1 MLRIIKALAL
11 ASLPVFFSAN
21 TFADERGDV
30 RAQLEPKGYLY
41 GIGLGLSQE
50 IYKGYDR
57 RVIPLPILGYRGEKL
72 SVYGPFVSYE
82 LLELGDVELEVQASP
97 RFQGFDESDSDIFLG
112 MEERDF
118 SMDLGANLKYERDN
132 WKLSVGFLRD
142 IFNKSDGLE
151 LKAKIAKAYKFGPIF
166 FEPNLS
172 ISHLDKNHVDYYYGV
187 RDFEVTKSRA
197 LYQGDSAINQSIG
210 FSVSTPIFFGGF
222 TQLAIDYTMFDSS
235 ITDSPLVERNNN
247 LSMRLLFSKFF

>member
-50 IYKGYDR
+50 IYKGYNR

-151 LKAKIAKAYKFGPIF
+151 LKAKIAKAFKFGPIF

-172 ISHLDKNHVDYYYGV
+172 I
-187 RDFEVTKSRA
+187 
-197 LYQGDSAINQSIG
+197 
-210 FSVSTPIFFGGF
+210 
-222 TQLAIDYTMFDSS
+222 
-235 ITDSPLVERNNN
+235 N
-247 LSMRLLFSKFF
+247 LHIS

>member
-50 IYKGYDR
+50 IYKGYNR

-118 SMDLGANLKYERDN
+118 SMDLGAYLKYERDN

-187 RDFEVTKSRA
+187 RDFEVTQSRA

-235 ITDSPLVERNNN
+235 ITDSPLVERDNN

>member
-1 MLRIIKALAL
+1 MLRILKAFALA
-11 ASLPVFFSAN
+11 ALPVFFSAN
-21 TFADERGDV
+21 TLADERGDV

-82 LLELGDVELEVQASP
+82 LLELGDVEFEVQASP
-97 RFQGFDESDSDIFLG
+97 RFQGFDESDSDVFIG

-118 SMDLGANLKYERDN
+118 SMDFGANLKYERDN

-142 IFNKSDGLE
+142 MFNKSDGLE

-172 ISHLDKNHVDYYYGV
+172 VSHLDKNHVDYYYGV
-187 RDFEVTKSRA
+187 REFEVTQNRA
-197 LYQGDSAINQSIG
+197 FYQGDSAVNQSIG

-222 TQLAIDYTMFDSS
+222 TQLAVDYTMYDSS
-235 ITDSPLVERNNN
+235 ITDSPLVERDSN